1 MCLIALAIGQRPDCP
16 LLLAA
21 NRDEYWQRPTLP
33 LAAWQLDN
41 GQTVYGGRDLLAGG
55 TWLGFS
61 AAGRVALLTNVRDG
75 QPEKAARSRG
85 ELVTRW
91 LAGPPP
97 QTEPP
102 SPEALGLPVGAAQT
116 LPFGPQ
122 AWHDLQTLLQQTDP
136 SAYGGFNLV
145 LGDCVSGHWFW
156 LSNRPRRMEREGSA
170 AATPT
175 PAPMQI
181 PNHASHAAEKASAS
195 PLPLNLPRDFLPPG
209 WCGAALPPG
218 VYGLSNAALDS
229 PWPKLLRLKSAVASV
244 LQEPTLALH
253 SAALAS
259 TPATL
264 AQACWQT
271 LLLEALLDRCP
282 APDDQLPATGVP
294 LELER
299 LLSSP
304 FVCMPQ
310 HGYGTRSSLIARW
323 LRPSAASSRLEV
335 QEWTHRPP
343 APVPAI
349 QTTSLTA
356 APTLQNPAPQPHANP
371 RAPHPSLLTQSG
383 YSSLCISMWGM
394 PTSS

>member
-1 MCLIALAIGQRPDCP
+1 
-16 LLLAA
+16 
-21 NRDEYWQRPTLP
+21 
-33 LAAWQLDN
+33 
-41 GQTVYGGRDLLAGG
+41 
-55 TWLGFS
+55 
-61 AAGRVALLTNVRDG
+61 VALLTNVRDG

-91 LAGPPP
+91 LAGPGPR
-97 QTEPP
+97 TEPP
-102 SPEALGLPVGAAQT
+102 SLETLGLPVGAAQT

-145 LGDCVSGHWFW
+145 LGDCVSGHWYW
-156 LSNRPRRMEREGSA
+156 LSNRPRRLARNE
-170 AATPT
+170 
-175 PAPMQI
+175 
-181 PNHASHAAEKASAS
+181 ASVS
-195 PLPLNLPRDFLPPG
+195 PQPLDLPPG
-209 WCGAALPPG
+209 WNGAALPPG

-229 PWPKLLRLKSAVASV
+229 PWPKLLRLKSALAAA
-244 LQEPTLALH
+244 LQEPALAL
-253 SAALAS
+253 
-259 TPATL
+259 PGATL
-264 AQACWQT
+264 AHDRWQT

-323 LRPSAASSRLEV
+323 LRPSAASSRLEL
-335 QEWTHRPP
+335 QEWTHQPP
-343 APVPAI
+343 APVPTI

-356 APTLQNPAPQPHANP
+356 APALQNPAPQPHTNP
-371 RAPHPSLLTQSG
+371 AAPHPWPLTQSG
-383 YSSLCISMWGM
+383 YNSLCISMWGM

>member
-41 GQTVYGGRDLLAGG
+41 GLTVYGGRDLLAGG

-102 SPEALGLPVGAAQT
+102 SPEALGLPVGAAQA

-156 LSNRPRRMEREGSA
+156 LSNRPRHLERNE
-170 AATPT
+170 
-175 PAPMQI
+175 
-181 PNHASHAAEKASAS
+181 ASAS

-229 PWPKLLRLKSAVASV
+229 PWPKLLRLKSALAAA
-244 LQEPTLALH
+244 LQEPALPLPPT
-253 SAALAS
+253 ALA
-259 TPATL
+259 PER
-264 AQACWQT
+264 WQT
-271 LLLEALLDRCP
+271 LLLEALLDRRP
-282 APDDQLPATGVP
+282 APDDRLPATGVP

-304 FVCMPQ
+304 FVCIPQ
-310 HGYGTRSSLIARW
+310 HGYGTRSTLIARW

-371 RAPHPSLLTQSG
+371 RAPHPSPLTQSG

>member
-91 LAGPPP
+91 LAGPTPRL
-97 QTEPP
+97 
-102 SPEALGLPVGAAQT
+102 EAPTCTDWPA
-116 LPFGPQ
+116 
-122 AWHDLQTLLQQTDP
+122 LLQQTDP
-136 SAYGGFNLV
+136 CAYGGFNLV
-145 LGDCVSGHWFW
+145 LGDCVSGRWCW
-156 LSNRPRRMEREGSA
+156 LSNRPRRTEREGSEA
-170 AATPT
+170 AMPA
-175 PAPMQI
+175 PAPMQS
-181 PNHASHAAEKASAS
+181 PHHASHAAATTSASA
-195 PLPLNLPRDFLPPG
+195 LPLDLPPG
-209 WCGAALPPG
+209 WSGAALPPG
-218 VYGLSNAALDS
+218 IYGLSNAALDS
-229 PWPKLLRLKSAVASV
+229 PWPKLLRLKSAVAAA
-244 LQEPTLALH
+244 LQEPTLTLP
-253 SAALAS
+253 AAVLAHER
-259 TPATL
+259 
-264 AQACWQT
+264 WQT

-304 FVCMPQ
+304 FICMPQ

-323 LRPSAASSRLEV
+323 LRPSATSSQLEL
-335 QEWTHRPP
+335 QEWTHPQP
-343 APVPAI
+343 AQVPAMP
-349 QTTSLTA
+349 TA
-356 APTLQNPAPQPHANP
+356 SPTATPGLQNQ
-371 RAPHPSLLTQSG
+371 APHPHAHPAQRWPLTDSG

>member
-41 GQTVYGGRDLLAGG
+41 GQTVYGGRDLFAGG

-97 QTEPP
+97 RTEPP
-102 SPEALGLPVGAAQT
+102 SPETLGLPVGAAQT
-116 LPFGPQ
+116 LPLGPQ
-122 AWHDLQTLLQQTDP
+122 AWHDLQALLQQTDP

-145 LGDCVSGHWFW
+145 LGDCVSGHWCW
-156 LSNRPRRMEREGSA
+156 LSNRPRRMEREGSEA
-170 AATPT
+170 SMLA
-175 PAPMQI
+175 PAPI
-181 PNHASHAAEKASAS
+181 PSPNHASHAAEKASAS
-195 PLPLNLPRDFLPPG
+195 PQQPLDLPPG

-229 PWPKLLRLKSAVASV
+229 PWPKLLRLKSALAAA

-323 LRPSAASSRLEV
+323 LRPSAASSQLDL
-335 QEWTHRPP
+335 QEWTHALPESGQEHP
-343 APVPAI
+343 
-349 QTTSLTA
+349 
-356 APTLQNPAPQPHANP
+356 
-371 RAPHPSLLTQSG
+371 APHPWLLTQSG